1 MQSKAGAGA
10 GAGQEAGST
19 SISTSSATSTSSSS
33 LTSTLVS
40 LQSHL
45 SKVDLSSPVLS
56 LSSGDNAHSLLS
68 LKPSLMLEYLQALS
82 LLSSFQ
88 LSNRSISSVAND
100 NQAKELVVALIRI
113 RLCLERVRV
122 LELRAKPGIDRVVRA
137 AEESQSRIK
146 LAKKSGDKQTDE
158 ARVHGNDDHDLLSFR
173 PNLDAFASM
182 RPSSDAQ
189 DDAPSRSSKDGIYRP
204 PRLAPVPYT
213 GDRPRVRRGADQVE
227 GGGISSDEAEADGPD
242 SSRSRSRRALP
253 RNASLLN
260 DLSQGLSS
268 LPYEASSSGSG
279 GGALQGS
286 SSASTSHRAR
296 KLAEMQEYE
305 ESNLTRLATS
315 GKEAKRRRK
324 EEESLAL
331 GGGERG
337 GGADSLMNEFGG
349 LLSSRGGGGG
359 GGAGG
364 SGRRKRMEKD
374 AYEELRGKG
383 RDKALDRARGRR
395 GDAKGNPQ
403 FLDSAQTRPASLGK
417 SKFKKDLKKERS
429 KRRS

>member
-1 MQSKAGAGA
+1 MRMKR
-10 GAGQEAGST
+10 
-19 SISTSSATSTSSSS
+19 
-33 LTSTLVS
+33 
-40 LQSHL
+40 
-45 SKVDLSSPVLS
+45 P
-56 LSSGDNAHSLLS
+56 
-68 LKPSLMLEYLQALS
+68 LK
-82 LLSSFQ
+82 
-88 LSNRSISSVAND
+88 R
-100 NQAKELVVALIRI
+100 VALFVEPEI
-113 RLCLERVRV
+113 RLCLERVRA

-137 AEESQSRIK
+137 AEESQSRIE

-158 ARVHGNDDHDLLSFR
+158 ARVDGHDDHGDHDLLSFR
-173 PNLDAFASM
+173 PNLDAFASTGT
-182 RPSSDAQ
+182 SSDAQ
-189 DDAPSRSSKDGIYRP
+189 DDGPSRSSKDGIYRP

-213 GDRPRVRRGADQVE
+213 GDRPRVRRGADQVD
-227 GGGISSDEAEADGPD
+227 GGGISSDEAEAGGPD

-260 DLSQGLSS
+260 DLSQSLSS

-279 GGALQGS
+279 GGALQAS
-286 SSASTSHRAR
+286 SSASTSSRAR

-349 LLSSRGGGGG
+349 LLSSGGG

-417 SKFKKDLKKERS
+417 SKFKKDLQKERS
-429 KRRS
+429 KKRS